1 MLTVHNLLRDPNYQY
16 SFDSFHHVAKSGRIT
31 QKQNKNSHE
40 SYRMTADD
48 YRRINS
54 QLSHTIAASDNSY
67 NEQTALQNKY
77 GQQFQF
83 SISEDGTVI
92 GKVGVSTDVP
102 SQFLEKLQQEA
113 ESGKISKTD
122 VYEEVSRLD
131 FDFRGLDFREDGSFD
146 AQKLSTRTDYIAS
159 RYSVLKNTISNSN
172 LIAEEKQQAFD
183 KLQNYMNRA
192 IDTLADS
199 YTQML
204 GKDMTRLGESGKT
217 EKIRNSVVVDI
228 QDKIS
233 KYNSIL
239 KSGADYTGIH
249 DRKDAWL
256 KTDNAYLA
264 AKLRSYSTSH
274 TTKTETPHAADNSL
288 FTEKELVGLGAI
300 VNDLTTFVG
309 YSAWNAQMDEE
320 ALGINFG
327 MLSIKASVYET
338 NSHFGNDADSIVNNM
353 VQKSMND
360 YMDAID
366 KDFGDAVKDGMA
378 GGTNEYPPLD
388 RDAIRYISDRML
400 HTYFKTNDALAAIE
414 DGTKAGLMQHRKK
427 MTSKRYAEN
436 IRYRYEG
443 AFWENFFSISSSG
456 RRQYRTLNTQD
467 MIQLN
472 WQSFDNQFHTNENK
486 QAKSLK
492 LNNNLFANDNSGI
505 WNDSNTTRRILI
517 GHIHQYA

>member
-16 SFDSFHHVAKSGRIT
+16 NMNSFCNMANSGRMT
-31 QKQNKNSHE
+31 QKQNENSHE

-54 QLSHTIAASDNSY
+54 QLSNTIVASDNSY

-77 GQQFQF
+77 SQQFQF

-92 GKVGVSTDVP
+92 GKIGVSIDVP
-102 SQFLEKLQQEA
+102 DEFLEKLQQES
-113 ESGKISKTD
+113 ESGKLPETD
-122 VYEEVSRLD
+122 LSEEVSRLD
-131 FDFRGLDFREDGSFD
+131 FDFMGLDFRQDSNFD
-146 AQKLSTRTDYIAS
+146 AQKLSTRTDYILS

-192 IDTLADS
+192 IDTLANS

-204 GKDMTRLGESGKT
+204 GKDMTCLGESGKT
-217 EKIRNSVVVDI
+217 EKIKNSVVADI

-239 KSGADYTGIH
+239 KSGVDYTGIH
-249 DRKDAWL
+249 GRKDEWL
-256 KTDNAYLA
+256 KTDDAYLA

-274 TTKTETPHAADNSL
+274 TTKAETTHAANNSL
-288 FTEKELVGLGAI
+288 FTEKELVGLGVIA
-300 VNDLTTFVG
+300 NDLTTFVG
-309 YSAWNAQMDEE
+309 SSAWNAQMDEE

-327 MLSIKASVYET
+327 LLSIKASVYEK

-360 YMDAID
+360 YMDAVD
-366 KDFGDAVKDGMA
+366 KDFGNAVKDGMA

-388 RDAIRYISDRML
+388 RDAICYISDRML

-427 MTSKRYAEN
+427 MTSMRYAEN

-443 AFWENFFSISSSG
+443 AFWKNFFSISSSG
-456 RRQYRTLNTQD
+456 RRQYRTLSTQD

-472 WQSFDNQFHTNENK
+472 WESFSNQFNTSESQ

-492 LNNNLFANDNSGI
+492 LNNSLFANDNFDI
-505 WNDSNTTRRILI
+505 RNYFNTTRRILI
-517 GHIHQYA
+517 GHIPQYA